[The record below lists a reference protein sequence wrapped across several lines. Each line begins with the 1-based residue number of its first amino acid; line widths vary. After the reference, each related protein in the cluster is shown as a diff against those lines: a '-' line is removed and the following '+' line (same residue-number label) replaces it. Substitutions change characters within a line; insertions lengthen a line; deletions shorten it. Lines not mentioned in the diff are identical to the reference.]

1 MKRAGDKT
9 PDPPGGRA
17 AARLKMFEEA
27 RALPATPVTAAP
39 EGKTTARSKSLGKRR
54 KKGG

>member
-27 RALPATPVTAAP
+27 RGLPETPVTAAS
-39 EGKTTARSKSLGKRR
+39 ERKTAARSKSPGKRR

>member
-27 RALPATPVTAAP
+27 RALPETPVISAPERKTAARP
-39 EGKTTARSKSLGKRR
+39 QSPGTRR
-54 KKGG
+54 KKRG